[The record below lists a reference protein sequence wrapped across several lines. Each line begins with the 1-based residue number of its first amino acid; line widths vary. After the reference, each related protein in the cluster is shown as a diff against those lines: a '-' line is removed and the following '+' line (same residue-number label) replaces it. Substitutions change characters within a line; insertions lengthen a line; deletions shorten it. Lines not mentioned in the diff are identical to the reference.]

1 MSMQSA
7 VQYFLALSCLPFLLS
22 ACTPQHTVPN
32 KAPKVLQPIIQ
43 NNQIVLNP
51 STTSPSA
58 SYKKQWS
65 FTPPAD
71 YMMWTNTQA
80 DRARLKDYENYLAAN
95 RVASAIPMHQLLKSA
110 RSWEKCGRSPYAIP
124 SPELWG
130 NALPTLKIIQYL
142 ADTQVLR
149 DFEVTSV
156 YRDYSLNLCAGGAAG
171 SKHVYNSA
179 IDFRLGPEF
188 GATIQD
194 QLLIED
200 TKIKLCQ
207 FWHQHGATLNM
218 GLGVYST
225 GQIHIDTQGYRTWG
239 PDLTRGSSI
248 CNY

>member
-1 MSMQSA
+1 MSMQPA
-7 VQYFLALSCLPFLLS
+7 VQFFLAFGLIPLFLTG
-22 ACTPQHTVPN
+22 CTPQQKPSQPPTPI
-32 KAPKVLQPIIQ
+32 KPIIQ
-43 NNQIVLNP
+43 NNQIILNSP
-51 STTSPSA
+51 TTASTTPRTWA
-58 SYKKQWS
+58 

-71 YMMWTNTQA
+71 YMMWLNTSA
-80 DRARLKDYENYLAAN
+80 DKQRLKDYEKFLQDN
-95 RVASAIPMHQLLKSA
+95 RVASAVPMYQLLKSA
-110 RSWEKCGRSPYAIP
+110 RSWEKCGRTPYALP
-124 SPELWG
+124 SPELWS

-142 ADTQVLR
+142 VDTQILR

-188 GATIQD
+188 GATTQD

-200 TKIKLCQ
+200 SKRKLCA

-239 PDLTRGSSI
+239 PDLTRNSSI